1 MNAKSRGKPI
11 PDYKKKQVEKLAEKI
26 CWPARAIILA
36 GMTYAVITSFAGED
50 RAFIYFQ
57 F

>member
-1 MNAKSRGKPI
+1 
-11 PDYKKKQVEKLAEKI
+11 VLLAVLLTMI
-26 CWPARAIILA
+26 VLS
-36 GMTYAVITSFAGED
+36 TGED